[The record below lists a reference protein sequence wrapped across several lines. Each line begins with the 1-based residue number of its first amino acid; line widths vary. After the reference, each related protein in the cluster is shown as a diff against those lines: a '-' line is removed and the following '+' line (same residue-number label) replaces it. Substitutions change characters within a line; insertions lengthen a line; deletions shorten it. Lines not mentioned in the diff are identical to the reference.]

1 MSGVAMQSGLQ
12 KLLAV
17 GALAAMF
24 VSLAPHAQAGSD
36 RSPFAVTG
44 DAVRAPG
51 GWVGYCGA
59 NPQDCAIE
67 PAAPRDAKLTPDAW
81 RQLVRINKWVNDSI
95 MPMTDIEHFG
105 TVEKWTLPNDGYGD
119 CEDYALLKQKLLIEA
134 GWPRQALL
142 MTVVRDK
149 AGAGHAVLTVKS
161 DQGEYVLDNQIETVE
176 LWSDTGYR
184 FLKRQSQSSPN
195 VWVSLGD
202 PRPTPPTATSH

>member
-1 MSGVAMQSGLQ
+1 MQFGLQ
-12 KLLAV
+12 KMLAV

-24 VSLAPHAQAGSD
+24 VSLAPQAQAGSD
-36 RSPFAVTG
+36 RNPFAVTG
-44 DAVRAPG
+44 DVVRAPG
-51 GWVGYCGA
+51 GWVGFCGE
-59 NPQDCAIE
+59 NPQDCAVE
-67 PAAPRDAKLTPDAW
+67 PAAPRDVTLTPDAW

-161 DQGEYVLDNQIETVE
+161 DQGDYVLDNQIETVE